1 MGVLLMVFLLVCNGL
16 IDVVTLFCLQRQI
29 HVHIQRKKHWRS
41 IPVALFLQLLP
52 RLAASSRPV
61 SLWRTCAVFAAR
73 GAANDAIVEL
83 ELCGGDLHVRG
94 CG

>member
-1 MGVLLMVFLLVCNGL
+1 MGVLLVVFLVGL
-16 IDVVTLFCLQRQI
+16 IECFTVFCLQRQI
-29 HVHIQRKKHWRS
+29 HVLIQRKKYGHS

-52 RLAASSRPV
+52 RLAAASRPV

-73 GAANDAIVEL
+73 AAANDAIVEL

>member
-1 MGVLLMVFLLVCNGL
+1 LVCTAL
-16 IDVVTLFCLQRQI
+16 IDVFTLFCLQRQI
-29 HVHIQRKKHWRS
+29 HVHIQRKKHYWCS

-52 RLAASSRPV
+52 RLAAALRPV
-61 SLWRTCAVFAAR
+61 SLRRTRAVFAAR
-73 GAANDAIVEL
+73 DTVHDAIVEL